1 MKTTLAVFLLIFS
14 VNFLM
19 AQTMPEAFLG
29 LLPDPPGSVC
39 NEGENDAKSG
49 FIQKVGEV
57 HDKLQEEISRRHTE
71 IEDNVDKN
79 KGKMQENAMAR
90 SGVSNELAQ
99 KMMAL
104 EKASKGATGDQAK
117 AYKAQQKALADQMI
131 QQSMNI
137 SMGELEN
144 LKTMDKAGK
153 TAWATA
159 YATEKKAEVMADP
172 EAYKQKN
179 AANMKDFKLLQKQKQ
194 LADSLGAQSTK
205 YMKQFQDLD
214 NDKDAQVLLTQ
225 IDELEA
231 KLNEE
236 YKKENRPNDNA
247 IKSLNS
253 SIRNLQISYCNLQS
267 PKYLDILSKY
277 KSFTQSSMASYYRLE
292 KLTNQVNATQTG
304 VDLTTEPG
312 MMGLQQVGAYLNRLS
327 DVYRYNHISPKYVY
341 IGAE

>member
-29 LLPDPPGSVC
+29 LLPNPPGGIC
-39 NEGENDAKSG
+39 NEGENDAKSD
-49 FIQKVGEV
+49 FILKVGEV
-57 HDKLQEEISRRHTE
+57 HDKLQEEISRRRDE
-71 IEDNVDKN
+71 IEDKVDKN

-90 SGVSNELAQ
+90 TGVSPELMQ
-99 KMMAL
+99 QMMAL
-104 EKASKGATGDQAK
+104 EKQSKGATGDQAK
-117 AYKAQQKALADQMI
+117 AYKAQKKALADQMI
-131 QQSMNI
+131 QQSSNI
-137 SMGELEN
+137 SMGEIEN
-144 LKTMDKAGK
+144 LKKMDNAGK

-172 EAYKQKN
+172 QAYQQKT
-179 AANMKDFKLLQKQKQ
+179 ASDMKDYKLMQKQKQ

-205 YMKQFQDLD
+205 YMKQFQDLE
-214 NDKDAQVLLTQ
+214 NDKDAQALLTQ
-225 IDELEA
+225 IDEMEA
-231 KLNEE
+231 KLDEE

-277 KSFTQSSMASYYRLE
+277 KSFTQSSIASYYRLE

-312 MMGLQQVGAYLNRLS
+312 MMGLQQVGAYLSKLS